1 MMADMPY
8 LDQDME
14 ADVEGAFGSASDQS
28 LGWNV
33 EGIACMLI

>member
-1 MMADMPY
+1 MMADMF
-8 LDQDME
+8 DFDRDMV
-14 ADVEGAFGSASDQS
+14 ADVEGAFGSASDQN